1 MKRLRMAFFAPLI
14 LSVACGLILAALFAV
29 RQNNA
34 PISQVLPIS
43 RRPILVLIPGVELND
58 LRDAHNAPA
67 LAHLLETC
75 PAAVFPIAPPLRP
88 PQSQQISPD
97 ARLALARD
105 RLGVSGKNPAQ
116 AGQVIVLDAVFRA
129 EINAPLSLP
138 ESAQEARQDAL
149 RRVDAAAAD
158 LARRD
163 TDVFFVSPLP
173 ASGRGAAER
182 VGWVLCK
189 PGQTMQTTQ
198 RPAGLLT
205 APSTRHTPGLIAF
218 ADIGTT
224 VYGTDATGGRVVETI
239 AVQKPPA
246 FLWTQTEKW
255 TRQWEKTRPLV
266 AVPWL
271 LSGLLLAAFWLRDT
285 RPRRSALCA
294 YLACALPPALW
305 AAALLPLLA
314 GETSGIV
321 TFYALAALLAV
332 GAACVFAWRNANPAR
347 VLQIT
352 AGVTACL
359 FAVDITLGGPL
370 LGHSPLSFS
379 PLEGARF
386 YGAGNE
392 SAGIFLGA
400 SLVFALLCS
409 PQKILWARGAVALIV
424 VLLLGLP
431 VFGANAGA
439 TIAAL
444 VGWGTLLVCQAPAPR
459 RKQAAAFVVAC
470 AALLLTALLLGEARR
485 PPSAQTHI
493 GQALTR
499 TGRGTNGDGGSA
511 IQIARRKVAMNAH
524 LAVSSPWAILLF
536 AEIVLCAATFRKRH
550 TKQRPWHGGALPLFA
565 GAAAAFVFNDSGVV
579 MAAACLLYAPPFLL
593 FTLAKTPLI
602 TPRPSAQ
609 P

>member
-1 MKRLRMAFFAPLI
+1 M
-14 LSVACGLILAALFAV
+14 AALFAV

-34 PISQVLPIS
+34 PISQALPIS
-43 RRPILVLIPGVELND
+43 RRPILVLIPGVGLDD

-75 PAAVFPIAPPLRP
+75 PAAVFPVPPPLRP

-116 AGQVIVLDAVFRA
+116 AGQVVMLDAVFRA
-129 EINAPLSLP
+129 DVNAPLSLP
-138 ESAQEARQDAL
+138 EAAQKARQNAL
-149 RRVDAAAAD
+149 RRVDAAVAD
-158 LARRD
+158 LAHSK
-163 TDVFFVSPLP
+163 TDVFFVCPLP

-182 VGWVLCK
+182 VGWVLCTAQ
-189 PGQTMQTTQ
+189 PMQTTQ
-198 RPAGLLT
+198 RPAILLT

-218 ADIGTT
+218 ADIGAT
-224 VYGTDATGGRVVETI
+224 VYGPDTTGGRVMETI
-239 AVQKPPA
+239 TVQKPPVLLGA
-246 FLWTQTEKW
+246 QAEKW
-255 TRQWEKTRPLV
+255 TGQWEKTRPLV

-271 LSGLLLAAFWLRDT
+271 ISGLLIAAFWLRDT

-294 YLACALPPALW
+294 YLACTLPTALW

-314 GETSGIV
+314 GEISGIV

-332 GAACVFAWRNANPAR
+332 GAACVFAWRNANPVR
-347 VLQIT
+347 VLQLT

-359 FAVDITLGGPL
+359 FAADTTLGGPL

-400 SLVFALLCS
+400 SLSMLLYS
-409 PQKILWARGAVALIV
+409 PQKILWAQGAVALIV

-439 TIAAL
+439 TVASL
-444 VGWGTLLVCQAPAPR
+444 VGWGTLLVYQAPAPR
-459 RKQAAAFVVAC
+459 RKQIAAFIAAC
-470 AALLLTALLLGEARR
+470 AALLITAFLLGEARR

-499 TGRGTNGDGGSA
+499 TGRGASGGGRSA
-511 IQIARRKVAMNAH
+511 AQIARRKVAMNAH
-524 LAVSSPWAILLF
+524 LVVSSPWAILLL
-536 AEIVLCAATFRKRH
+536 AEVVLCAALLGKRYA
-550 TKQRPWHGGALPLFA
+550 KQTPWHGGALPLFA
-565 GAAAAFVFNDSGVV
+565 GAATAFVFNDSGVV

-593 FTLAKTPLI
+593 FS
-602 TPRPSAQ
+602 RSADGTKNLFAN